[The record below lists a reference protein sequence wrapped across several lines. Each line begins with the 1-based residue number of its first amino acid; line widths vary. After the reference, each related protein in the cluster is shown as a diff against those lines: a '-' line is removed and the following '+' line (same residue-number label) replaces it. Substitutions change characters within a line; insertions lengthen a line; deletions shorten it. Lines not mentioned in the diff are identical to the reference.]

1 MNKTMI
7 NIKILLSAV
16 LIGIFIMYY
25 LFLTIDE
32 ITKIVKN
39 EYIFL
44 SIVLALGAVFLFF
57 KVKLKNSKIIE
68 YLPNIN
74 TVDLRTSMI
83 FFLIFQ
89 VVDFYYE
96 NGFIGMISQWFTYWV
111 FGVIAWLLT
120 NNINFYKNYQYK
132 KI

>member
-44 SIVLALGAVFLFF
+44 SIVLALGAVFLF
-57 KVKLKNSKIIE
+57 
-68 YLPNIN
+68 
-74 TVDLRTSMI
+74 
-83 FFLIFQ
+83 
-89 VVDFYYE
+89 
-96 NGFIGMISQWFTYWV
+96 
-111 FGVIAWLLT
+111 
-120 NNINFYKNYQYK
+120 
-132 KI
+132 